1 MTDTAVFLSCA
12 RVDAARAD
20 RLQRILESGGIRV
33 EREDA
38 AAGAPV
44 FLACFSADG
53 LFRDR
58 PYQYEQFSRAAGDL
72 IPVRFDDCEVPPWSC
87 EDGRLLNAVPAV
99 DVFDARFSDGA
110 AAVAARVREVPG
122 PEAAPAAGPAAAAGP
137 APAAPAVPATSGEAL
152 VRRVRNVRFSTTRL
166 RPGYDEREVDDLLDR
181 IVADTIDVAMYI
193 DLLEMAAAE
202 AERTGQ
208 DISAAAAETTWSPV
222 LTPEEIRN
230 KRFSTTRL
238 RPGYAMEDVDAFLE
252 EAAAALGQLTA
263 AREDLRARLSR

>member
-1 MTDTAVFLSCA
+1 MTDRPVFLSCA
-12 RVDAARAD
+12 RVDDARAG

-38 AAGAPV
+38 ADGASV

-58 PYQYEQFSRAAGDL
+58 PYQYGQFSRASGDL
-72 IPVRFDDCEVPPWSC
+72 IPVRFDECEVPPWSL
-87 EDGRLLNAVPAV
+87 EDGRLLNAIPAV

-110 AAVAARVREVPG
+110 ETVAARVREITG
-122 PEAAPAAGPAAAAGP
+122 PEAAPAPGPAA
-137 APAAPAVPATSGEAL
+137 AAPAVPATSGESL
-152 VRRVRNVRFSTTRL
+152 VQRVRNVRFSTTRL
-166 RPGYDEREVDDLLDR
+166 RPGYDEAEVDELLDR
-181 IVADTIDVAMYI
+181 IVAEVIDVAMYI
-193 DLLEMAAAE
+193 DIMDAAAAE
-202 AERTGQ
+202 ADRTGQ
-208 DISAAAAETTWSPV
+208 DISAAAAETTWSPPS
-222 LTPEEIRN
+222 LTPEQIRN

-238 RPGYAMEDVDAFLE
+238 RPGYVMEDVDAFLE